1 MTIFV
6 RIGDIL
12 LNGAEVPQVV
22 NGGGQQLMT
31 IHQLIGGKRV
41 IDTLGRSDIDIKMSG
56 LFRGII
62 SMERLQYLD
71 YLRINGQQVSFTY
84 STYNYLVVVKSLEWR
99 LKMVYQF
106 EYDIVL
112 TVVQDLNQPVS
123 FAIPDSFSDV
133 IESAYE
139 NALDLATL
147 INAGGVIASLGE
159 LGIALQAAAN
169 LDALTNSEVA
179 NISAAIANSIASV
192 DSAIEN
198 ISI

>member
-6 RIGDIL
+6 RLGEIL

-22 NGGGQQLMT
+22 NGGGEQLMKV
-31 IHQLIGGKRV
+31 HQLIGGNRV
-41 IDTLGRSDIDIKMSG
+41 IDTLGRSDTDIKVSG

-84 STYNYLVVVKSLEWR
+84 SIYNYLVVVKSLQWR

-106 EYDIVL
+106 EYDMTL

-123 FAIPDSFSDV
+123 FAVPDSFSDI
-133 IESAYE
+133 IETAYE

-147 INAGGVIASLGE
+147 IKAGGVIASLGE
-159 LGIALQAAAN
+159 LGLALQAAAN

-192 DSAIEN
+192 DSAID
-198 ISI
+198 SI